1 MQRLQIKLT
10 GGVAMESFTL
20 RLSPE
25 TAAFYREVA
34 KRAGITAEQAAAD
47 ALFKLAGE
55 LSLQALARAAG
66 RSEP

>member
-1 MQRLQIKLT
+1 
-10 GGVAMESFTL
+10 MESFTL

-55 LSLQALARAAG
+55 LSLQALAKAAG
-66 RSEP
+66 RGEP

>member
-1 MQRLQIKLT
+1 
-10 GGVAMESFTL
+10 MESITL

-34 KRAGITAEQAAAD
+34 RRAGVSAEQAAAD

-55 LSLQALARAAG
+55 LSLQALAKAAG
-66 RSEP
+66 RTEPG

>member
-1 MQRLQIKLT
+1 
-10 GGVAMESFTL
+10 MESITL

-34 KRAGITAEQAAAD
+34 RRAGVPVEQAAAD

-55 LSLQALARAAG
+55 LSLHALARAA
-66 RSEP
+66 RKDE